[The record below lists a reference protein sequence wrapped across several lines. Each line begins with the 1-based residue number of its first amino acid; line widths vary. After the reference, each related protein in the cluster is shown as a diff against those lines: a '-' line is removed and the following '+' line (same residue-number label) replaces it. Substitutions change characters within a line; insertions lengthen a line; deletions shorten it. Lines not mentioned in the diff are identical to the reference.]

1 MQSLKKLS
9 YVLYCLI
16 FFILTSCSFFEPNK
30 PLPAPE
36 TLGELVVA
44 VLEAPGFF
52 QQEGETMSGF
62 EYDLVNQ
69 FAHSLG
75 VTARYISAKDINQL
89 SELLATNKVH
99 LAASL
104 PNDFNTQHK
113 TTRFSFS
120 PPLRSVS
127 YWVVGRDDTLGPND
141 LAALSGQTVAIVAGS
156 PLAQR
161 LAVLDAKSRPAV
173 VEVPRQD
180 ELALLAQVSAQKIP
194 LAAVSDIALDLA
206 SNFYPELTPLV
217 GLPGKT
223 GLSWAYPPPEDKIL
237 SRTIFRPITQPLPPP
252 RIEPLSVRA
261 NAFIEEAQKN
271 GTIARLNDRYFG
283 NVRRINSV
291 GIAQF
296 IKDSQTLLPKFR
308 QHFHAAQNL
317 TGIDWR
323 LLAAL
328 AYQESHWDP
337 LATSP
342 TNVRGMM
349 MLTEETANHLGVDN
363 RLDAASSIR
372 GGARYL
378 GSLLEQL
385 PDEIQADDR
394 LWLALSGYNLGMG
407 HLRGAL
413 AIAKDMKYDTTS
425 WYEMKKVLPLLS
437 KPAVYDRLKAGPAR
451 GGEAV
456 IMVENIRTYY
466 SILQHLAPARE
477 LSAFELFRSTRS
489 PEPSPSVA
497 SLNFSGGAADAK
509 TSKTAS
515 PQPAGQVK
523 RDLFAPTHPSTGAR
537 LRVQ

>member
-1 MQSLKKLS
+1 LQSVKKLS
-9 YVLYCLI
+9 YFLYCLI
-16 FFILTSCSFFEPNK
+16 FFILTSCTFFKANR
-30 PLPAPE
+30 PLPPPE
-36 TLGELVVA
+36 ILGELVVA

-62 EYDLVNQ
+62 EYDLTNQ
-69 FAHSLG
+69 FANSLG
-75 VTARYISAKDINQL
+75 VTARYVSARDINQL
-89 SELLATNKVH
+89 SELLTTNKVH
-99 LAASL
+99 LVASL
-104 PNDFNTQHK
+104 PNDSNTPNKRTH
-113 TTRFSFS
+113 FSFS

-127 YWVVGRDDTLGPND
+127 YWVVGRDDTLGQND
-141 LAALSGQTVAIVAGS
+141 LAALYGHTVAIIAGS

-161 LAVLDAKSRPAV
+161 LATLDEKSRPVV
-173 VEVPRQD
+173 VEIPGQD
-180 ELALLAQVSAQKIP
+180 ELTLLSQVSAQKIP

-223 GLSWAYPPPEDKIL
+223 GLSWAYPPPPEDRAL
-237 SRTIFRPITQPLPPP
+237 TRTMTKPITQPLPLPEV
-252 RIEPLSVRA
+252 EPLSVRA

-363 RLDAASSIR
+363 RLDAASSIQ

-378 GSLLEQL
+378 ESLIEQL
-385 PDEIQADDR
+385 PDNIQPPDR
-394 LWLALSGYNLGMG
+394 LWLALAGYNLGMG

-413 AIAKDMKYDTTS
+413 AIAKDMEYDPTS

-456 IMVENIRTYY
+456 ILVENIRTYY
-466 SILQHLAPARE
+466 TILQHLAPTSEA
-477 LSAFELFRSTRS
+477 SAFDLFRTTKS
-489 PEPSPSVA
+489 PEKSLPAA
-497 SLNFSGGAADAK
+497 SLTFSTKATDAK
-509 TSKTAS
+509 IAS
-515 PQPAGQVK
+515 PQSAGQVR
-523 RDLFAPTHPSTGAR
+523 RDLFAPAHPSTGAR
-537 LRVQ
+537 LRAQ